1 MPQSFIVPLNK
12 IISEERYT
20 RNGKEYVKARYIFD
34 FYGGPFEETEDYP
47 LERWEEFKK
56 AGTIKIWGF

>member
-1 MPQSFIVPLNK
+1 MPQSFMVPLKK

-20 RNGKEYVKARYIFD
+20 EDGKEYVKARYIFD
-34 FYGGPFEETEDYP
+34 FYGGPFEETRDFTAE
-47 LERWEEFKK
+47 LWEEYKK